1 MSSKTSPILSL
12 GLAALA
18 AGAVAFGIHRLGE
31 GSKVPTAV
39 APTAQPA
46 KAKWAATAQG
56 RVEPRTG
63 EVKLSAHSPGRIEDV
78 LVAVNDKIAAGDL
91 LVRTEDVDPLA
102 KILAADAEAGVR
114 KRERDTET
122 GVPRL
127 AQDRRSAEDK
137 LNATERAVAAARL
150 ALDRLQIARH
160 AAPASVTAEQISAAR
175 NALDDALRRLAPDR
189 EALRQAQI
197 ASGVPLPTRLE
208 AGLTAS
214 RADLSL
220 AEAALER
227 TRVRAPFDGVV
238 LQVLARVGE
247 TASPSPEQ
255 PLLVVGDLSQL
266 KVRAEVEERDVAKVA
281 VDQGV
286 LLKTDAY
293 PDKEFAGKVASI
305 AQSMRP
311 PRLAQR
317 GPRRPNDLDM
327 LEVVIDVAPGSPL
340 LPGMRVDV
348 FFKIEPPKSEP
359 PRAETPRAETPAARS
374 AAPAPTP
381 PSPTA
386 AVPAAAAS
394 QAPAAA
400 DAARPAAN

>member
-374 AAPAPTP
+374 AAPAPAAA
-381 PSPTA
+381 SPTA